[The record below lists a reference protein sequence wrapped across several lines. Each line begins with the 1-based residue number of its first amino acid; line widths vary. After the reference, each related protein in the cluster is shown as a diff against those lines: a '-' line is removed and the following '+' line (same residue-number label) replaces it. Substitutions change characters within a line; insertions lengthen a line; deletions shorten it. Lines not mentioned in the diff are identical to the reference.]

1 MKKLITFFLILTDI
15 FIFYLS
21 LFLTLFIRYK
31 ETYSSSLF
39 YEHFAPFLIIMV
51 FSIAGFYISGL
62 YEVKNLKNNLKF
74 VKIFLGGISFT
85 FLFGLSFFYLFPK
98 LGITP
103 RLNLFLFIA
112 IYSII
117 DIASRYFFNI
127 LLLKYIGINV
137 FLMGD
142 HSKMEEI
149 KNFINQN
156 PQAGYKIIGEG
167 NFLPEES
174 FLKENR
180 ADLIIVDESLK
191 NDKIFSSAILK
202 YFNLNI
208 DMISLQ
214 KFYENIFSKVPIT
227 RIENRWFFENI
238 TNKRLF
244 YSALKN
250 ISEFLIALV
259 LLFIT
264 LPIQIIIAVLVK
276 ITSEGPI
283 IFKQNRIGKNGK
295 IFVLYKFRTMI
306 KDAEKDG
313 IKKDNNE
320 DRRVTAF
327 GKILR
332 KTHLDELPQLVN
344 ILKGEISFVG
354 PRPERPELVEEFK
367 KEIPFYEI
375 RHIVKPGLT
384 GWAQLN
390 FRHGLT
396 KEDAYEKLQYD
407 IFYIKNRS
415 FIFDLLIMIKTIR
428 SFFVNPA

>member
-1 MKKLITFFLILTDI
+1 
-15 FIFYLS
+15 
-21 LFLTLFIRYK
+21 
-31 ETYSSSLF
+31 
-39 YEHFAPFLIIMV
+39 MV

-103 RLNLFLFIA
+103 RLNLFLFIT

-238 TNKRLF
+238 TNKRPF

>member
-1 MKKLITFFLILTDI
+1 MKKLITFSLILTDI

-103 RLNLFLFIA
+103 RLNLFLFIT

-238 TNKRLF
+238 TNKRPF